1 MFRTSRLAGLVL
13 AVSAYGAEGL
23 LTGDTYI
30 TSANAA
36 GNFGAQAT
44 MLMGSGGTAITQF
57 SLSTL
62 PAGTLAASIQKA
74 TLIVYVNRVTAAGNM
89 SVSLLSASF
98 TEGTATFANTSGSVA
113 GVPFAGPIPLGSAQ
127 VGTYIAVDVTTQVQN
142 ALIPGF
148 VGFAFT
154 PDGTLIS
161 QLDTKENTTTSHP
174 AQLLI
179 SLASSGPAG
188 PTGPTGATGPA
199 GPVGPIGPAGPAGAA
214 GGPGP
219 AGPPGPAGTP
229 GGPGPAGP
237 AGTPGGPGPAG
248 PAGTPGAAGPV
259 GPVGPVGPA
268 GPSGG
273 GSRVLNADGQLI
285 GTLLEITNRS
295 VTVMNTGGY
304 VFSIFTNGNIVP
316 TQTYFSGAGCTG
328 TPYLNDGSSVGG
340 RLRYYKILAYSTDTN
355 SLYTMSNPNSTND
368 STSALRTLGS
378 FRNTDLNSTTGA
390 AATCDVQANDFA
402 WALTTVTPAA
412 AGIPVVA
419 GSNPL
424 RVTVPLQFQ

>member
-1 MFRTSRLAGLVL
+1 MFRTSRLAGFVL

-30 TSANAA
+30 SSTNAA
-36 GNFGAQAT
+36 GNFGAQTA
-44 MLMGSGGTAITQF
+44 MLVGSGGTAITQF

-62 PAGTLAASIQKA
+62 PPGTLAASIQKA
-74 TLIVYVNRVTAAGNM
+74 MLVVYVNRVTAAGNM
-89 SVSLLSASF
+89 SVALLNASF
-98 TEGTATFANTSGSVA
+98 AEGTATYANTNGSVA
-113 GVPFAGPIPLGSAQ
+113 GAPFAGPIPMGSAQ

-154 PDGTLIS
+154 PDGTLLA

-188 PTGPTGATGPA
+188 PTGATGPVGPA
-199 GPVGPIGPAGPAGAA
+199 GPIGPAGPAGPAGAA

-295 VTVMNTGGY
+295 VTVINTGGY

-316 TQTYFSGAGCTG
+316 TQIYFSGAGCTG

-390 AATCDVQANDFA
+390 GATCDVQGNDFA